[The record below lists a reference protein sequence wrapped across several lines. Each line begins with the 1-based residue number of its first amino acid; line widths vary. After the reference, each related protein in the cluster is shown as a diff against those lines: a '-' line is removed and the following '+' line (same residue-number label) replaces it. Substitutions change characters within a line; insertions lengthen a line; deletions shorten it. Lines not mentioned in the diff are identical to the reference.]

1 VEIRTIR
8 EDLTPD
14 GSGAPRV
21 LTHPEWRRS
30 WPWLVQGTTTRGLDF
45 ALDGP
50 DPTGAWAE
58 LRGATPSTAAFQAR
72 QTHGVKVGV
81 RGPIGPGLH
90 LVGGADGHLTAM
102 PGALLG
108 VTVADCV
115 PVSIVAPRVRAVGM
129 VHAGWRGAAGGILER
144 AIERMSTAF
153 GAASGDLYL
162 HLGPSIC
169 GSCYEVGPEVHE
181 ALGFRP
187 PPGPAPIDLRSALAA
202 RAREAGVEAER
213 ITRSA
218 WCTLCSDR
226 EVLYSHRGGDAGRQL
241 GFIGLSRDPEP
252 HRLEPDG
259 NGHPADPRGNR

>member
-1 VEIRTIR
+1 MEIRTIR
-8 EDLTPD
+8 EVITSD
-14 GSGAPRV
+14 GSGAPRI
-21 LTHPEWRRS
+21 LEHAEWRRS

-50 DPTGAWAE
+50 DPAGAWAA
-58 LRGATPSTAAFQAR
+58 LRAATPSTAAFQAR

-90 LVGGADGHLTAM
+90 LVGGADGHVTGM

-129 VHAGWRGAAGGILER
+129 VHAGWRGSAAGILER
-144 AIERMSTAF
+144 AIERMSTAY
-153 GAASGDLYL
+153 GAEPVDLHL

-181 ALGFRP
+181 ALGFDP
-187 PPGPAPIDLRSALAA
+187 PDAPTPIDLRAVLAR
-202 RAREAGVEAER
+202 RAGGAGVTSDR
-213 ITRSA
+213 VTRSA
-218 WCTLCSDR
+218 WCTLCGGGDL
-226 EVLYSHRGGDAGRQL
+226 LYSHRGGDAGRQL

-252 HRLEPDG
+252 PGVEPVVG
-259 NGHPADPRGNR
+259 AGGAT